1 MRSDAVPNLS
11 PRGRLIRDAIFY
23 TPIFVLCAAVLLLM
37 LVGAI
42 DRAIVGM
49 VLLVVV
55 TFLFGYQSIQTL
67 RDLRDRP
74 QQVEG
79 AITRRWTKRD
89 GFVVKSHY
97 VAVNKAIFR
106 IPVESYLDVKTGDS
120 VRIEAYPH
128 TGLVLQCE
136 RTGRPE
142 PEAPA
147 VKSEDQPRA
156 VPATGRMRTLR
167 TARLSPSARE
177 RREGGTDAPPPSEK
191 PD

>member
-1 MRSDAVPNLS
+1 MPDLS
-11 PRGRLIRDAIFY
+11 PRGRLIRDAVIY
-23 TPIFVLCAAVLLLM
+23 TPIFLLCAAVLLLM
-37 LVGAI
+37 VVGVI

-49 VLLVVV
+49 VLLAIV

-67 RDLRDRP
+67 RDLRERP
-74 QQVEG
+74 RPFEG
-79 AITRRWTKRD
+79 AVARRWTKRD

-106 IPVESYLDVKTGDS
+106 IPVDAYMDVKTGDS

-128 TGLVLQCE
+128 TGLVLHCE
-136 RTGRPE
+136 RIARPE

-147 VKSEDQPRA
+147 EQAEVQTRA
-156 VPATGRMRTLR
+156 APASGRMRTLR

-177 RREGGTDAPPPSEK
+177 RREHGGDGPPRSEK
-191 PD
+191 PS